1 LILTQSRGGLL
12 GGLAAI
18 GTLIWCK
25 YGWRR
30 ALPLLAI
37 CLPAAVLAIGG
48 RQSEID
54 VAGGTGRER
63 ILLWAAGLGKIAS
76 SPLMILFGIGAGQ
89 HEDVIRGSAHNSFV
103 HAYVEMGLLGG
114 TFFLGAFA
122 TAAWLLVRVGQ
133 KSLPKLPQELR
144 LAWPFV
150 MAMVVGYAAGIY
162 SLSRNYIVPT
172 YLCLGLAASFLSM
185 AVPNPPY
192 EMRASKRW
200 FMRLAIVGVGGLVFL
215 KFFTQFAGALA
226 V

>member
-1 LILTQSRGGLL
+1 
-12 GGLAAI
+12 
-18 GTLIWCK
+18 
-25 YGWRR
+25 
-30 ALPLLAI
+30 
-37 CLPAAVLAIGG
+37 
-48 RQSEID
+48 
-54 VAGGTGRER
+54 
-63 ILLWAAGLGKIAS
+63 
-76 SPLMILFGIGAGQ
+76 
-89 HEDVIRGSAHNSFV
+89 
-103 HAYVEMGLLGG
+103 
-114 TFFLGAFA
+114 
-122 TAAWLLVRVGQ
+122 
-133 KSLPKLPQELR
+133 
-144 LAWPFV
+144 